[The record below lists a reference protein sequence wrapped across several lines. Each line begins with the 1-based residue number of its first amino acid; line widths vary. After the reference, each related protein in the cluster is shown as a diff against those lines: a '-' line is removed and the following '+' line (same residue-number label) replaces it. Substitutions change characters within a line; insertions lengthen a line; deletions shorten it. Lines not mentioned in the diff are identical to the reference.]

1 MFLCSSWHYVL
12 DTGLFMVFRHV
23 QRNGSP
29 RRSCLRPQC
38 HKSMFLVSAAVVL
51 RPGRWSQLPLYDCFP
66 ICARASPQEWFGG
79 SPALVNVL
87 LRSWSRH
94 TEPLPGPRR
103 CSRIPSVHLLN
114 TVAQEHGIPKT
125 SATEDS
131 ILRLPDHELD
141 YPLIVAFR
149 SSRL

>member
-12 DTGLFMVFRHV
+12 DIGLFMVFRHV
-23 QRNGSP
+23 QRNGFP
-29 RRSCLRPQC
+29 RRFVFDYSVTTQC
-38 HKSMFLVSAAVVL
+38 FWFRLL
-51 RPGRWSQLPLYDCFP
+51 LPNAMGVGFSSHFTTVFFSR
-66 ICARASPQEWFGG
+66 ARASPQEWFGG

-87 LRSWSRH
+87 LRSWCRH